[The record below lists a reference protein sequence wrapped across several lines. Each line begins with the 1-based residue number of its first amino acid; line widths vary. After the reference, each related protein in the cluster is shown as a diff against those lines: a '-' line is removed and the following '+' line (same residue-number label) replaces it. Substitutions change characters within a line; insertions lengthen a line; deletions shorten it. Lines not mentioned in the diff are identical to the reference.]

1 LEQTGKDSRPAKF
14 AVGIRAQLGHEL
26 GNVDREFV
34 GRRILARVVAIAAI
48 ETEVGEINQIALGK
62 SSPPFHRGKNRAVS
76 FAVAAG
82 IADCHLPL
90 TFFDQLRQQHGSP
103 PPAPP
108 PSLAQPGQPPGP
120 PPPPPRSGK
129 RRSRWSTRTR
139 LDSFCRKCYQPSL
152 RLPRKYSL
160 LAGRLA

>member
-82 IADCHLPL
+82 IADCHLPI

-108 PSLAQPGQPPGP
+108 SGQ
-120 PPPPPRSGK
+120 
-129 RRSRWSTRTR
+129 RRSRWSNPTP
-139 LDSFCRKCYQPSL
+139 LDSRFREVYQPYL
-152 RLPRKYSL
+152 VRPGKYSL